1 MDAQSITTLISSVG
15 FPIVACIYLIWNHTK
30 EKDKDNETIETMRKT
45 VENNTIAIVKLC
57 ERLGDEYGKN

>member
-1 MDAQSITTLISSVG
+1 MDAQSVTTLISSVG
-15 FPIVACIYLIWNHTK
+15 FPIVACIYLIWTHGK

-57 ERLGDEYGKN
+57 ERLGDEYGKS